1 MFRIEPKKASKEMRH
16 VFSDTL
22 IELIADNPR
31 IIALEGD
38 LGGASSFPKVQKKY
52 PQNFIN
58 VGIAEANMIGISA
71 GLALRGAIPFIHTFA
86 PFATRRALDQLYV
99 AGVYSGGN
107 MKIYGSDPGV
117 CAATNGGTHATF
129 EDIAIMTSLP
139 KTMVFDPADE
149 VQLNW
154 LIKEIA
160 PLHGVHYI
168 RSNRK
173 AVRTIYAEGS
183 TFQIGKA
190 NILKEGDEVLLLSMG
205 ELLSDAY
212 EAALELE
219 AEGIHVCVVDTFSLK
234 PFDEETILEQMKGK
248 KLVVTFENHSIYGGL
263 GSLTAMTIA
272 KNNVNVPLV
281 PIGVDNEYSEVGD
294 VEYLKKRF
302 GLTKENL
309 KMRIK
314 DRLK

>member
-1 MFRIEPKKASKEMRH
+1 MFHIEPKKANKEMRH

-22 IELIADNPR
+22 IELIADDPR

-38 LGGASSFPKVQKKY
+38 LGGASSFPKIQKQY
-52 PQNFIN
+52 PQNFVN

-71 GLALRGAIPFIHTFA
+71 GLSLRGQIPFIHTFA
-86 PFATRRALDQLYV
+86 PFATRRALDQLYI

-107 MKIYGSDPGV
+107 LKIYGSDPGV

-154 LIKEIA
+154 LIKEVA
-160 PLHGVHYI
+160 TYDGVQYI
-168 RSNRK
+168 RCNRK
-173 AVRTIYAEGS
+173 AVDTLYAEQS
-183 TFQIGKA
+183 TFKIGQA
-190 NILKEGDEVLLLSMG
+190 NVLKKGDDVLLISMG

-212 EAALELE
+212 HAACELAE
-219 AEGIHVCVVDTFSLK
+219 EGIDVTVVDSFSLK
-234 PFDEETILEQMKGK
+234 PFDEQTINEHAKDK
-248 KLVVTFENHSIYGGL
+248 KLIVTFENHSVYGGL
-263 GSLTAMTIA
+263 GSLVAMTLARNGIQA
-272 KNNVNVPLV
+272 RLL
-281 PIGVDNEYSEVGD
+281 PIGIENEASEVGD
-294 VEYLKKRF
+294 IDYLKNRF

-309 KMRIK
+309 KIQIK
-314 DRLK
+314 NNL